1 MKSIKDLA
9 WNVSESVYRADK
21 ALSYSILSRYEREGF
36 NNLEHLF
43 DKVDSPSLLLGSCV
57 DSIITGG
64 EEEFNNRF
72 MIADFPSIPDSIIS
86 IVKALFT
93 NFRKTY
99 ININSIPDEV
109 IIDYTVMYKYQ
120 PNWRPETRA
129 KVIKEKGSEYYNLMY
144 LAEDKTIIST
154 DMYQDVLNMVDALK
168 TSEATKF
175 YFTPDNPF
183 DDVKRYYQL
192 KFKASFNNINYRCMA
207 DLLLCNYSK
216 KVIIPVDLKTS
227 HKFEYEFYKS
237 FIEWRYDIQAR
248 LYYAII
254 RKNLDEDEY
263 FKDFKLEDYRFVV
276 VNKKTLNPLVWV
288 CPFTESH
295 DTIRYGKEGKELRS
309 PFAIGEELNY
319 YLTSHSKVPIGIKNI
334 QLNDINEWINKL

>member
-1 MKSIKDLA
+1 MKSIRELA
-9 WNVSESVYRADK
+9 WNVTEPEYRADK
-21 ALSYSILSRYEREGF
+21 ALSYSILAKYEREGF
-36 NNLEHLF
+36 SNLEHLF
-43 DKVDSPSLLLGSCV
+43 DKTDSPSLLLGSCV

-64 EEEFNNRF
+64 EEEFNSRF
-72 MIADFPSIPDSIIS
+72 MIADFPSIPDSIVS
-86 IVKALFT
+86 IIKSLFAD
-93 NFRKTY
+93 FRKSY
-99 ININSIPDEV
+99 ISLNSIPDEV

-154 DMYQDVLNMVDALK
+154 DMYQDVLNMVDALR

-175 YFTPDNPF
+175 YFAPDNPF

-192 KFKASFNNINYRCMA
+192 KFKTSFNEIDYRCMA

-216 KVIIPVDLKTS
+216 KVIIPIDLKTS
-227 HKFEYEFYKS
+227 YKPEYEFYKS

-254 RKNLDEDEY
+254 RKVMDEDDY
-263 FKDFKLEDYRFVV
+263 FKDFKLEDYRFIV
-276 VNKKTLNPLVWV
+276 VNKKTLNPLVWM
-288 CPFTESH
+288 CPFTRSIC
-295 DTIRYGKEGKELRS
+295 TVKYGKDSKELRS
-309 PFAIGEELNY
+309 PFTIGEELNY
-319 YLTSHSKVPIGIKNI
+319 YLTSHSKVPIGIKRT